1 MIETRRLKNVV
12 IFAQTILSFVLS
24 RKIINSLLYVSLFI
38 TQIFSIFLQFSIKLE
53 EWERNNSQFFGEKI
67 GLSAIFYK
75 KDLNWQ
81 RQFLNFLESFIIKFL

>member
-53 EWERNNSQFFGEKI
+53 EWERNNSQFFWEKI

>member
-38 TQIFSIFLQFSIKLE
+38 TQIFTIFLQFSIKLE